1 MQVGHT
7 SVLLTRDHG
16 RSLRR
21 KLVELR
27 LSRLLERHLTK
38 DQILEHYLNVI
49 YLGNGVN
56 GIEAASLDLFGKNVD
71 KLTLPEGALIAG
83 LPKAPSAYTP
93 RRNPQRALQ
102 RRNLV
107 LSLMADQGYISAAQA
122 SAA

>member
-49 YLGNGVN
+49 YLGSGVN
-56 GIEAASLDLFGKNVD
+56 GVEAASLDLFGVHVD
-71 KLTLPEGALIAG
+71 KLTLAEGAVLAA
-83 LPKAPSAYTP
+83 LPKAPSSYTP
-93 RRNPQRALQ
+93 RRNPDRALQ

-107 LSLMADQGYISAAQA
+107 LSLMEQQGVISATQLQ
-122 SAA
+122 

>member
-27 LSRLLERHLTK
+27 LSRLLERNLSK

-49 YLGNGVN
+49 YLGSGVN
-56 GIEAASLDLFGKNVD
+56 GVEAASLDLFGKNVD
-71 KLTLPEGALIAG
+71 KLTLSEGALLAA
-83 LPKAPSAYTP
+83 LPKAPSVYTP
-93 RRNPQRALQ
+93 RHDPVRAVQ

-107 LSLMADQGYISAAQA
+107 LSFMA
-122 SAA
+122 